1 MISQSANAAKI
12 FVVDSEPSDYS
23 NVVGEAVYD
32 AVQFRFFGNAR
43 EALSSQPSEEPG
55 MWVVNMNLP
64 DMSGTD
70 LQELL
75 RARGSSAPVL
85 LVGDEYRMEDEISAR
100 SSGATMYFAKPLQRE
115 WLTASNH
122 HAA

>member
-1 MISQSANAAKI
+1 MISQSTNAAKI
-12 FVVDSEPSDYS
+12 FVVDSDTDGYAD
-23 NVVGEAVYD
+23 VVGDAVYD
-32 AVQFRFFGNAR
+32 SVQFRFFGNAR
-43 EALSSQPSEEPG
+43 EALNSQPTEEPE

-75 RARGSSAPVL
+75 RARGSNVPVL
-85 LVGDEYRMEDEISAR
+85 LVGDEYRMEDEINAR

-115 WLTASNH
+115 WLMTSNH